1 MDDHCRERVAK
12 LVDRHGRMVFATT
25 YRILGRA
32 DEAEDALQEVFLKL
46 VGVWDGRLKTANV
59 RDWGAY
65 LRVMATRSAVS
76 MLRAKASRRF
86 ESRQLS
92 DNMPAP
98 SGQESAAREKAE
110 RMQCLR
116 QAFTSLPER
125 DGAVFALRYF
135 EDLSYEQVAHE
146 MNISVSQVGVIL
158 HRTRKRLRKLVDG
171 VSGGSASGREPIDA
185 ESSTNSEA

>member
-1 MDDHCRERVAK
+1 MDDHRRERVAE
-12 LVDRHGRMVFATT
+12 LVDQYGRMVFATT

-46 VGVWDGRLKTANV
+46 IGVWDGRLRTATV

-65 LRVMATRSAVS
+65 LRVMATRSALS
-76 MLRAKASRRF
+76 LLRAKASRRF
-86 ESRQLS
+86 ETRQLNEHIAAP
-92 DNMPAP
+92 DN
-98 SGQESAAREKAE
+98 QESAVREKVE

-116 QAFTSLPER
+116 KALTSLPER
-125 DGAVFALRYF
+125 DAAVFALRYF

-158 HRTRKRLRKLVDG
+158 HRTRKRLRTLVDEAM
-171 VSGGSASGREPIDA
+171 GGSAASERQ
-185 ESSTNSEA
+185 TNSENATRLEA

>member
-1 MDDHCRERVAK
+1 MDRY
-12 LVDRHGRMVFATT
+12 GRMVFATT

-46 VGVWDGRLKTANV
+46 IGVWDGRLRTAAV

-76 MLRAKASRRF
+76 LLRAKASRRF

-92 DNMPAP
+92 DNMAAP
-98 SGQESAAREKAE
+98 DRQDSAVREKAE

-116 QAFTSLPER
+116 KALTNLPER
-125 DGAVFALRYF
+125 DASVFALRYF
-135 EDLSYEQVAHE
+135 ENLSYEQVAHE

-158 HRTRKRLRKLVDG
+158 HRTRKQLRKLVDEAL
-171 VSGGSASGREPIDA
+171 GGSASGEEQADA
-185 ESSTNSEA
+185 ESSTKSEV